1 MDAALDKVRQLAAN
15 ADEATRRQLSTTLN
29 RLVLSLESPSDTIHR
44 YGHMNLQTAAIR
56 IGFDLGIF
64 KLLAEAGES
73 PLTSGEL
80 AQKTDAEPQLISRL
94 LRYLAAIE
102 AVAETSADQY
112 AANNV
117 TRNLTEKVVEAGLGH
132 YFYTAGPQY
141 EALPQYLKRT
151 GYHNPTNSLQTAFQ
165 QAWKTPLHAFDWFGE
180 NPQHLAHFND
190 YMALRRQPEQTWLTV
205 YPVSDEVQGWD
216 ARDNTRAI
224 YVNIGGGIGH
234 QCAQFKA
241 KYPDLPGRVVLQDL
255 PHTVAQALQTPG
267 VENMGHDFFEEQ
279 PVKDAKFYFLRGVLH
294 DHPPEK
300 VRRILRRIQEAMG
313 PESVLLVDE
322 MILPETGVNLAA
334 ASIDMTMLTALAGME
349 RTEAQWRD
357 TLADVGLRLDKTYI
371 YNPLQYE
378 GVMHVRL
385 AGSD

>member
-1 MDAALDKVRQLAAN
+1 MLPTN
-15 ADEATRRQLSTTLN
+15 TR
-29 RLVLSLESPSDTIHR
+29 
-44 YGHMNLQTAAIR
+44 
-56 IGFDLGIF
+56 
-64 KLLAEAGES
+64 
-73 PLTSGEL
+73 
-80 AQKTDAEPQLISRL
+80 KTKS
-94 LRYLAAIE
+94 
-102 AVAETSADQY
+102 
-112 AANNV
+112 
-117 TRNLTEKVVEAGLGH
+117 
-132 YFYTAGPQY
+132 FYTAGPQY

-279 PVKDAKFYFLRGVLH
+279 PVKGKFFCFLSL
-294 DHPPEK
+294 
-300 VRRILRRIQEAMG
+300 MNYY
-313 PESVLLVDE
+313 
-322 MILPETGVNLAA
+322 LPNEYLITPL
-334 ASIDMTMLTALAGME
+334 S
-349 RTEAQWRD
+349 
-357 TLADVGLRLDKTYI
+357 TYT
-371 YNPLQYE
+371 
-378 GVMHVRL
+378 
-385 AGSD
+385 